1 MKVLIGNRKEDKML
15 DIKLI
20 RENPEKINELLKR
33 RNPDLSIDEVIAID
47 EERRKIQTKADELR
61 AKRKS
66 ESQKIGLMKKNGEN
80 TDKIQEE
87 VRVLGDEIKEFEEKQ
102 TELDAKQKD
111 ILLHIPNIPDETTP
125 IGASDADNVE
135 VYKWGEPRKFDFEFK
150 AHWDLCE
157 EKNLVDF
164 ERGVKLSQSRFTLY
178 RGKGSRLERAIINF
192 FLDYHTEQQ
201 GYEEILPPFMAN
213 SATMTGTGQLPKF
226 AEDMYKCENEDLYLI
241 PTAEVPVTN
250 IYSGEILSED
260 DLPKYMTAYTPCF
273 RREAGSAGKDTR
285 GLIRVHQFNK
295 VELVKLCTPET
306 SKDEHEKLTEDAEK
320 MLQLLELP
328 YRREALSTGDIGF
341 SANKCW
347 DLEVWMPS
355 YNAYKEISS
364 CSNYGDYQARR
375 ANNRYKEKATGKT
388 RFVHTINGSGLAVGR
403 TFAAIVENYQ
413 QADGT
418 IIIPEVLRKYTGF
431 DKI

>member
-1 MKVLIGNRKEDKML
+1 ML

-33 RNPDLSIDEVIAID
+33 RNPDLSIDTIIAID
-47 EERRKIQTKADELR
+47 ADRRKVQAQADELR

-66 ESQKIGLMKKNGEN
+66 ESQKIGMMKKNCEN
-80 TDKIQEE
+80 TDAIQEE
-87 VRVLGDEIKEFEEKQ
+87 VRKLGDEIKELEEKQ
-102 TELDAKQKD
+102 VDLDNIQRD
-111 ILLHIPNIPDETTP
+111 MLLRTPNIPDETTP
-125 IGASDADNVE
+125 VGTSEDDNIPV
-135 VYKWGEPRKFDFEFK
+135 KFWGEPTKFSFAPK
-150 AHWDLCE
+150 AHWDICE
-157 EKNLVDF
+157 DKGIVDF
-164 ERGVKLSQSRFTLY
+164 ERGVKISQSRFTLY
-178 RGKGSRLERAIINF
+178 RGKGARLERAIIQF
-192 FLDYHTEQQ
+192 FLDIHTEEH

-213 SATMTGTGQLPKF
+213 AATMTGTGQLPKF
-226 AEDMYKCENEDLYLI
+226 AEDMYKCVDEDLYLI

-295 VELVKLCTPET
+295 VEMVKLTTPEA
-306 SKDEHEKLTEDAEK
+306 SPAEHEKLTRDAEIC
-320 MLQLLELP
+320 LEKLGLP
-328 YRREALSTGDIGF
+328 YRRVALCTADIGF
-341 SANKCW
+341 SANKCF
-347 DLEVWMPS
+347 DLEVWLPS
-355 YNAYKEISS
+355 YNTYKEISS

-375 ANNRYKEKATGKT
+375 ANTRYRTKDGQI

-403 TFAAIVENYQ
+403 TFAAILENFQ
-413 QADGT
+413 QEDGT
-418 IIIPEVLRKYTGF
+418 VVIPEVLRKYTGF

>member
-1 MKVLIGNRKEDKML
+1 ML
-15 DIKLI
+15 DIKMI
-20 RENPEKINELLKR
+20 RENPEKVNELLQR
-33 RNPDLSIDEVIAID
+33 RNPELSIDGVLEID
-47 EERRKIQTKADELR
+47 AERRKIQTQVDELR
-61 AKRKS
+61 AKRKND
-66 ESQKIGLMKKNGEN
+66 SQKIGMMKKNGEN
-80 TDKIQEE
+80 TDAVQEE
-87 VRVLGDEIKEFEEKQ
+87 VRKLGDDIKSLEEKQ
-102 TELDAKQKD
+102 SELDEKQRD
-111 ILLHIPNIPDETTP
+111 LLLHIPNIPDETTP
-125 IGASDADNVE
+125 IGLSEDDNQE
-135 VYKWGEPRKFDFEFK
+135 VYKWGEPRKFNFDFK

-164 ERGVKLSQSRFTLY
+164 ERGVKLSQSRFILY

-192 FLDYHTEQQ
+192 FLDYHTENQ

-226 AEDMYKCENEDLYLI
+226 KEDMYKCENEDLYLI

-250 IYSGEILSED
+250 IYAGEILSED

-273 RREAGSAGKDTR
+273 RRESGSAGRDTR

-295 VELVKLCTPET
+295 VELVKLCTPQT

-355 YNAYKEISS
+355 YGTYKEISS

-375 ANNRYKEKATGKT
+375 ANIRYRDKETGKVQ
-388 RFVHTINGSGLAVGR
+388 FVHTINGSGLAVGR

-413 QADGT
+413 QEDGT

>member
-1 MKVLIGNRKEDKML
+1 ML

-33 RNPDLSIDEVIAID
+33 RNPDLSIDTIIAID
-47 EERRKIQTKADELR
+47 ADRRKVQAQADELR

-66 ESQKIGLMKKNGEN
+66 ESQKIGMMKKNGEN
-80 TDKIQEE
+80 TDAIQEE
-87 VRVLGDEIKEFEEKQ
+87 VRKLGDEIKELEEKQ
-102 TELDAKQKD
+102 VDLDNIQRD
-111 ILLHIPNIPDETTP
+111 MLLRTPNIPDETTP
-125 IGASDADNVE
+125 VGTSEDDNIPV
-135 VYKWGEPRKFDFEFK
+135 KFWGEPTKFSFAPK
-150 AHWDLCE
+150 AHWDICE
-157 EKNLVDF
+157 DKGIVAF
-164 ERGVKLSQSRFTLY
+164 ERGVKISQSRFTLY
-178 RGKGSRLERAIINF
+178 RGKGARLERAIIQF
-192 FLDYHTEQQ
+192 FLDIHTEEH

-213 SATMTGTGQLPKF
+213 AATMTGTGQLPKF
-226 AEDMYKCENEDLYLI
+226 AEDMYKCVDEDLYLI

-295 VELVKLCTPET
+295 VEMVKLTTPEA
-306 SKDEHEKLTEDAEK
+306 SPAEHEKLTRDAEIC
-320 MLQLLELP
+320 LEKLGLP
-328 YRREALSTGDIGF
+328 YRRVALCTADIGF
-341 SANKCW
+341 SANKCF
-347 DLEVWMPS
+347 DLEVWLPS
-355 YNAYKEISS
+355 YNTYKEISS

-375 ANNRYKEKATGKT
+375 ANTRYRTKDGQI

-403 TFAAIVENYQ
+403 TFAAILENFQ
-413 QADGT
+413 QEDGT
-418 IIIPEVLRKYTGF
+418 VIIPEVLRKYTGF

>member
-1 MKVLIGNRKEDKML
+1 ML

-33 RNPDLSIDEVIAID
+33 RNPELSIDKVLEID
-47 EERRKIQTKADELR
+47 AERRKIQAQADDLR

-66 ESQKIGLMKKNGEN
+66 ESQKIGMMKKNGEN
-80 TDKIQEE
+80 TDAIQEE
-87 VRVLGDEIKEFEEKQ
+87 VRVLGDEIKALEEKQ
-102 TELDAKQKD
+102 VEFDTAQRD
-111 ILLHIPNIPDETTP
+111 LLLRIPNIPDETTP
-125 IGASDADNVE
+125 IGVSEDDNPTV
-135 VYKWGEPRKFDFEFK
+135 KTWGEPTKFDFTPK

-178 RGKGSRLERAIINF
+178 RGKGARLERAIINF
-192 FLDYHTEQQ
+192 FLDYHTGEQ

-213 SATMTGTGQLPKF
+213 AQTMTGTGQLPKF
-226 AEDMYKCENEDLYLI
+226 KEDMYKCENEDLYLI

-250 IYSGEILSED
+250 IYQGEILAEE

-295 VELVKLCTPET
+295 VELVKLCKPET
-306 SKDEHEKLTEDAEK
+306 SPMEHEKLTEDAEK
-320 MLQLLELP
+320 MLQLLGLP
-328 YRREALSTGDIGF
+328 YRRVALCSADIGF

-355 YNAYKEISS
+355 YNNYKEISS
-364 CSNYGDYQARR
+364 CSNFGDYQARR
-375 ANNRYKEKATGKT
+375 ANIRYRDKETGKVN
-388 RFVHTINGSGLAVGR
+388 FVHTINGSGLAVGR
-403 TFAAIVENYQ
+403 TFAAIVENFQ

-418 IIIPEVLRKYTGF
+418 ILIPEVLQKYTGF
-431 DKI
+431 DRI

>member
-1 MKVLIGNRKEDKML
+1 ML

-20 RENPEKINELLKR
+20 RENPDKINELLKR
-33 RNPDLSIDEVIAID
+33 RNPALSIDEILVID

-61 AKRKS
+61 AKRKA
-66 ESQKIGLMKKNGEN
+66 ESQKIGQMKKNGEN
-80 TDKIQEE
+80 TDEIQED
-87 VRVLGDEIKEFEEKQ
+87 VRVLGDEIKDLEGKQ
-102 TELDAKQKD
+102 TELDEKQRD

-178 RGKGSRLERAIINF
+178 RGKGSKLERAIINF

-295 VELVKLCTPET
+295 VELVKLCTPES

-375 ANNRYKEKATGKT
+375 ANIRYKEKATGKT

>member
-1 MKVLIGNRKEDKML
+1 ML

-20 RENPEKINELLKR
+20 RENPDKINELLKR
-33 RNPDLSIDEVIAID
+33 RNPALSIDEVLVID

-61 AKRKS
+61 AKRKA
-66 ESQKIGLMKKNGEN
+66 ESQKIGQMKKNGEN
-80 TDKIQEE
+80 TDEIQED
-87 VRVLGDEIKEFEEKQ
+87 VRVLGDEIKDLEGKQ
-102 TELDAKQKD
+102 TELDEQQRD

-178 RGKGSRLERAIINF
+178 RGKGSKLERAIINF

-295 VELVKLCTPET
+295 VELVKLCTPES

-375 ANNRYKEKATGKT
+375 ANIRYKEKATGKT

>member
-1 MKVLIGNRKEDKML
+1 MKELIGNRKEDKML

-164 ERGVKLSQSRFTLY
+164 EIGVKLSQSRFTLY

-375 ANNRYKEKATGKT
+375 ANIRYKEKATGKT

>member
-1 MKVLIGNRKEDKML
+1 ML

-20 RENPEKINELLKR
+20 RENPEKVNELLKR
-33 RNPDLSIDEVIAID
+33 RNPDLSIDAVLAVD
-47 EERRKIQTKADELR
+47 EERRQIQTQADELR
-61 AKRKS
+61 AKRKN
-66 ESQKIGLMKKNGEN
+66 ESQKIGMMKKNGEN
-80 TDKIQEE
+80 TDAIQED
-87 VRVLGDEIKEFEEKQ
+87 VRKLGDEIKALEEKQ
-102 TELDAKQKD
+102 VELDEKQRN
-111 ILLHIPNIPDETTP
+111 LLLYTPNIPDETTP

-135 VYKWGEPRKFDFEFK
+135 VSKWGEPTKFDFEFK

-164 ERGVKLSQSRFTLY
+164 ERGVKISQSRFTLY
-178 RGKGSRLERAIINF
+178 RGKGAKLERAVINF
-192 FLDYHTEQQ
+192 FLDEHTEKQ
-201 GYEEILPPFMAN
+201 GYEEILPPFMCN

-226 AEDMYKCENEDLYLI
+226 KEDMYKCVDEDLYLI

-250 IYSGEILSED
+250 IYQNEILSED

-273 RREAGSAGKDTR
+273 KREAGSAGKDTR

-295 VELVKLCTPET
+295 VEMVKLCTPET
-306 SKDEHEKLTEDAEK
+306 SKDEHEKLTEDAED
-320 MLQLLELP
+320 MLKKLNLP
-328 YRREALSTGDIGF
+328 FRRVALSTGDIGF

-364 CSNYGDYQARR
+364 CSNFGDYQARR
-375 ANNRYKEKATGKT
+375 ANIRYKEKATGKT

-403 TFAAIVENYQ
+403 TVAAIIENFQ

-418 IIIPEVLRKYTGF
+418 IIVPEVLRKYTGF

>member
-1 MKVLIGNRKEDKML
+1 ML

-33 RNPDLSIDEVIAID
+33 RNPELSINEVIAID

-80 TDKIQEE
+80 TDEIQED
-87 VRVLGDEIKEFEEKQ
+87 VRVLGDEIKELEEKQ
-102 TELDAKQKD
+102 NALDFKQRD

-135 VYKWGEPRKFDFEFK
+135 VYKWGEPRKFDFEYK

-250 IYSGEILSED
+250 IYSGEILSEEE
-260 DLPKYMTAYTPCF
+260 LPKYMTAYTPCF

-306 SKDEHEKLTEDAEK
+306 SKEEHEKLTEDAEK

-375 ANNRYKEKATGKT
+375 ANIRYKEKATGKT

>member
-1 MKVLIGNRKEDKML
+1 ML

-33 RNPDLSIDEVIAID
+33 RNPDLSVDEVLAVD
-47 EERRKIQTKADELR
+47 EERRQIQAQADELR
-61 AKRKS
+61 AKRKV
-66 ESQKIGLMKKNGEN
+66 ESQKIGEMKKKGEN

-87 VRVLGDEIKEFEEKQ
+87 VRFLGDEVKSLEEKQ
-102 TELDAKQKD
+102 NELDEKQRN
-111 ILLHIPNIPDETTP
+111 LLLNIPNTPDETTP

-135 VYKWGEPRKFDFEFK
+135 VHRWGEPTKFDFAFK

-178 RGKGSRLERAIINF
+178 RGKGAKLERAVINF

-201 GYEEILPPFMAN
+201 GYEEILPPFMCNAQ
-213 SATMTGTGQLPKF
+213 TMTGTGQLPKF
-226 AEDMYKCENEDLYLI
+226 KEDMYKCVDEDLYLI

-250 IYSGEILSED
+250 IYQGEILSED

-306 SKDEHEKLTEDAEK
+306 SPAEHEKLTEDAEK
-320 MLQLLELP
+320 MLELLGLP
-328 YRREALSTGDIGF
+328 YRRVALSTGDIGF

-355 YNAYKEISS
+355 YDAYKEISS
-364 CSNYGDYQARR
+364 CSNFGDYQARR
-375 ANNRYKEKATGKT
+375 ANIRYKEKATGKT

-403 TFAAIVENYQ
+403 TVAAIIENFQ

-418 IIIPEVLRKYTGF
+418 IIVPEVLRKYTGF
-431 DKI
+431 DKL

>member
-1 MKVLIGNRKEDKML
+1 ML

-20 RENPEKINELLKR
+20 RENPDKINELLKR
-33 RNPDLSIDEVIAID
+33 RNPALSIDEVLVID

-61 AKRKS
+61 AKRKA
-66 ESQKIGLMKKNGEN
+66 ESQKIGQIKKNGEN
-80 TDKIQEE
+80 TDEIQED
-87 VRVLGDEIKEFEEKQ
+87 VRVLGDEIKNLEGKQ
-102 TELDAKQKD
+102 TELDEKQRD

-178 RGKGSRLERAIINF
+178 RGKGSKLERAIINF

-295 VELVKLCTPET
+295 VELVKLCTPES

-375 ANNRYKEKATGKT
+375 ANIRYKEKATGKT

>member
-1 MKVLIGNRKEDKML
+1 ML

-33 RNPDLSIDEVIAID
+33 RNPELSIDTIIAID
-47 EERRKIQTKADELR
+47 ADRRKVQAQADELR

-66 ESQKIGLMKKNGEN
+66 ESQKIGMMKKNGEN
-80 TDKIQEE
+80 TDAIQEE
-87 VRVLGDEIKEFEEKQ
+87 VRKLGDEVKALEEKQ
-102 TELDAKQKD
+102 VELDGIQRD
-111 ILLHIPNIPDETTP
+111 MLLRTPNTPDESTP
-125 IGASDADNVE
+125 IGASEDDNIPVK
-135 VYKWGEPRKFDFEFK
+135 YWGEPTKFNFEAK

-164 ERGVKLSQSRFTLY
+164 ERGVKISQSRFTLY
-178 RGKGSRLERAIINF
+178 RGKGARLERAIIQF
-192 FLDYHTEQQ
+192 FLDLHTEEH

-213 SATMTGTGQLPKF
+213 AATMTGTGQLPKF
-226 AEDMYKCENEDLYLI
+226 AEDMYKCVDEDLYLI

-295 VELVKLCTPET
+295 VEMVKLTTPE
-306 SKDEHEKLTEDAEK
+306 SSPEEHEKLTRDAEIC
-320 MLQLLELP
+320 LEKLGLP
-328 YRREALSTGDIGF
+328 YRRVALCSADIGF
-341 SANKCW
+341 SANKCF
-347 DLEVWMPS
+347 DLEVWLPS

-364 CSNYGDYQARR
+364 CSNYGDFQARR
-375 ANNRYKEKATGKT
+375 SNTRYRTKDGQI

-403 TFAAIVENYQ
+403 TFAAIVENFQ
-413 QADGT
+413 QEDGT

>member
-1 MKVLIGNRKEDKML
+1 ML

-47 EERRKIQTKADELR
+47 VQRRKVQSQADELR
-61 AKRKS
+61 AKRKKD
-66 ESQKIGLMKKNGEN
+66 SQMIGELKKKGEN
-80 TDKIQEE
+80 TDAVQAE
-87 VRVLGDEIKEFEEKQ
+87 VKLLGDEIKALEEEESNLDEKQ
-102 TELDAKQKD
+102 RDL
-111 ILLHIPNIPDETTP
+111 LLHTPNTPDETTP
-125 IGASDADNVE
+125 VGKSEDDNV
-135 VYKWGEPRKFDFEFK
+135 VVSTWGEPTKFDFDAK

-178 RGKGSRLERAIINF
+178 RGKGAKLERAIINF
-192 FLDYHTEQQ
+192 FLDYHTEEQ

-213 SATMTGTGQLPKF
+213 AQTMTGTGQLPKF
-226 AEDMYKCENEDLYLI
+226 KEDMYKCENEDLYLI

-250 IYSGEILSED
+250 IYQGEILSEE

-295 VELVKLCTPET
+295 VELVKLCKPET
-306 SKDEHEKLTEDAEK
+306 SPAEHEKLTEDAEK
-320 MLQLLELP
+320 MLQLLGLP
-328 YRREALSTGDIGF
+328 YRRVSLCTADIGF

-355 YNAYKEISS
+355 YNNYKEISS
-364 CSNYGDYQARR
+364 CSNFGDYQARR
-375 ANNRYKEKATGKT
+375 ANIRYRDKETGKVN
-388 RFVHTINGSGLAVGR
+388 FVHTINGSGLAVGR
-403 TFAAIVENYQ
+403 TFAAIVENFQ

-418 IIIPEVLRKYTGF
+418 ILIPEVLQKYTGF
-431 DKI
+431 DRI

>member
-1 MKVLIGNRKEDKML
+1 ML

-33 RNPDLSIDEVIAID
+33 RNPDLSIDTIIAID
-47 EERRKIQTKADELR
+47 ADRRKVQAQADELR

-66 ESQKIGLMKKNGEN
+66 ESQKIGMMKKNGEN
-80 TDKIQEE
+80 TDAIQEE
-87 VRVLGDEIKEFEEKQ
+87 VRKLGDEIKELEEKQ
-102 TELDAKQKD
+102 VDLDNIQRD
-111 ILLHIPNIPDETTP
+111 MLLRTPNIPDETTP
-125 IGASDADNVE
+125 VGTSENDNIPV
-135 VYKWGEPRKFDFEFK
+135 KFWGEPTKFSFAPK
-150 AHWDLCE
+150 AHWDICE
-157 EKNLVDF
+157 DKGIVDF
-164 ERGVKLSQSRFTLY
+164 ERGVKISQSRFTLY
-178 RGKGSRLERAIINF
+178 RGKGARLERAIIQF
-192 FLDYHTEQQ
+192 FLDIHTEEH

-213 SATMTGTGQLPKF
+213 AATMTGTGQLPKF
-226 AEDMYKCENEDLYLI
+226 AEDMYKCVDEDLYLI

-295 VELVKLCTPET
+295 VEMVKLTTPE
-306 SKDEHEKLTEDAEK
+306 SSPAEHEKLTRDAEIC
-320 MLQLLELP
+320 LEKLGLP
-328 YRREALSTGDIGF
+328 YRRVALCTADIGF
-341 SANKCW
+341 SANKCF
-347 DLEVWMPS
+347 DLEVWLPS
-355 YNAYKEISS
+355 YNTYKEISS

-375 ANNRYKEKATGKT
+375 ANTRYRTKDGQI

-403 TFAAIVENYQ
+403 TFAAILENFQ
-413 QADGT
+413 QEDGT
-418 IIIPEVLRKYTGF
+418 VIIPEVLRKYTGF

>member
-1 MKVLIGNRKEDKML
+1 ML

-20 RENPEKINELLKR
+20 RENPDKINELLKR
-33 RNPDLSIDEVIAID
+33 RNPELSIDEVIKID
-47 EERRKIQTKADELR
+47 EERRKIQTQADELR
-61 AKRKS
+61 AKRKKD
-66 ESQKIGLMKKNGEN
+66 SQMIGELKKKGEN
-80 TDKIQEE
+80 TDAVQEE
-87 VRVLGDEIKEFEEKQ
+87 VRKIGDDIKALEEKQ
-102 TELDAKQKD
+102 TELDDKQRN

-125 IGASDADNVE
+125 IGLSEDDNIE

-157 EKNLVDF
+157 AKGLVDF
-164 ERGVKLSQSRFTLY
+164 ERGVKLSQSRFILY
-178 RGKGSRLERAIINF
+178 RGKGAKLERAIINF
-192 FLDYHTEQQ
+192 FLDYHTQEQ
-201 GYEEILPPFMAN
+201 GYEEVLPPFMAN
-213 SATMTGTGQLPKF
+213 AATMTGTGQLPKF
-226 AEDMYKCENEDLYLI
+226 KDDMYKCVDEDLYLI

-250 IYSGEILSED
+250 IYAGEILSED

-273 RREAGSAGKDTR
+273 RRESGSAGKDTR

-295 VELVKLCTPET
+295 VELVKLTTPET
-306 SKDEHEKLTEDAEK
+306 SKEEHEKLTEDAEK

-355 YNAYKEISS
+355 YGTYKEISS

-375 ANNRYKEKATGKT
+375 ANIRYREKATGKT
-388 RFVHTINGSGLAVGR
+388 RLVHTINGSGLAVGR

-413 QADGT
+413 QEDGS

-431 DKI
+431 DRI

>member
-1 MKVLIGNRKEDKML
+1 ML

-33 RNPDLSIDEVIAID
+33 RNPDLSVDEVLAVD
-47 EERRKIQTKADELR
+47 EERRQIQAQADELR
-61 AKRKS
+61 AKRKV
-66 ESQKIGLMKKNGEN
+66 ESQKIGEMKKKGEN

-87 VRVLGDEIKEFEEKQ
+87 VRFLGDEVKSLEEKQ
-102 TELDAKQKD
+102 NELDEKQRN
-111 ILLHIPNIPDETTP
+111 LLLNIPNTPDESTP
-125 IGASDADNVE
+125 IGASDADNIE
-135 VYKWGEPRKFDFEFK
+135 VHRWGEPTKFDFEFK

-178 RGKGSRLERAIINF
+178 RGKGAKLERAVINF

-201 GYEEILPPFMAN
+201 GYEEILPPFMCNAQ
-213 SATMTGTGQLPKF
+213 TMTGTGQLPKF
-226 AEDMYKCENEDLYLI
+226 KEDMYKCVDEDLYLI

-250 IYSGEILSED
+250 IYQGEILSED

-306 SKDEHEKLTEDAEK
+306 SPAEHEKLTEDAEK
-320 MLQLLELP
+320 MLELLGLP
-328 YRREALSTGDIGF
+328 YRRVALSTGDIGF

-355 YNAYKEISS
+355 YDAYKEISS

-375 ANNRYKEKATGKT
+375 ANIRYKEKATGKT

-403 TFAAIVENYQ
+403 TVAAIIENFQ

-418 IIIPEVLRKYTGF
+418 IIVPEVLRKYTGF
-431 DKI
+431 DKL